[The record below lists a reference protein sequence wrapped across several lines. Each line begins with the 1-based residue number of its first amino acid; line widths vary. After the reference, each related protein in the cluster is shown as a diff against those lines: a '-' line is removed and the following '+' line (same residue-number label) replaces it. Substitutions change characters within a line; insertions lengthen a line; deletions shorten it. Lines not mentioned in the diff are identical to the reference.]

1 MVFIQK
7 SFIIIIITLFFI
19 FGCAGINT
27 EQKSEEKLPPPI
39 EEKAEQPKKEEAPL
53 PRAAPDIPAKPSPPP
68 AQPTVSESPKRVPP
82 TQPSPS
88 LPSPIRTTKIAWD
101 SVNLREGPGTNYK
114 VIGNIKKGTPLS
126 VFEDNG
132 SWLRVRLQ
140 DGSQG
145 WVSKAATSEAPK
157 PSPAM
162 TTKPKP
168 M

>member
-7 SFIIIIITLFFI
+7 PFIMIIVTLLFF
-19 FGCAGINT
+19 FGCAGTKT

-39 EEKAEQPKKEEAPL
+39 EEKVEQPKKEETPL
-53 PRAAPDIPAKPSPPP
+53 PQAAPDIPAKPSPPP
-68 AQPTVSESPKRVPP
+68 AQPTLAESPKVTPS

-88 LPSPIRTTKIAWD
+88 LTSPIRTTKIAWD
-101 SVNLREGPGTNYK
+101 SVNLRGGPGTNYK
-114 VIGNIKKGTPLS
+114 VIGNVKKGTPLS
-126 VFEDNG
+126 VFEEKG

-140 DGSQG
+140 DGSEA
-145 WVSKAATSEAPK
+145 WVIKAATSEAPK

-162 TTKPKP
+162 TSKPKP